1 MAPNQPPATPSI
13 PFPKVNKA
21 FSSNQKN
28 VLAHHTTTNNC
39 SFNVKIHTPPDT
51 FLDALQ
57 GNQPNTG
64 EQESAAKAKADAQ
77 AKIEEEKKNAKK
89 MSMMQKIDTMGKD
102 FHAANSSY
110 YSDASLPNLH
120 PTAAKN
126 FRLLLSSGTITL
138 QRLPYGQTS
147 FTFSTQLTLGEV
159 KKKGISSS
167 SSIRATVLGRIS
179 SKTLVES
186 ITSRAKRVAGTAN
199 ESVEKYFH
207 KPERGGAAVG
217 MTVAKMDLS
226 AIRLVAELWLLDTYA
241 EKIDLS
247 DRAIMEVW
255 HNLDGTRGQQYAT
268 SIGLPGGFQD
278 RLFKT
283 WFTWEKTIDGGSRR
297 TFIIALAPLKTYE
310 GTHHEVA
317 GAEKMM
323 EATSKGMYI
332 IKELSENTCE

>member
-1 MAPNQPPATPSI
+1 MFDQNKSCDLLLHMNLEHQGDDEIIIKVSSASI
-13 PFPKVNKA
+13 
-21 FSSNQKN
+21 
-28 VLAHHTTTNNC
+28 
-39 SFNVKIHTPPDT
+39 D
-51 FLDALQ
+51 
-57 GNQPNTG
+57 G
-64 EQESAAKAKADAQ
+64 E
-77 AKIEEEKKNAKK
+77 
-89 MSMMQKIDTMGKD
+89 
-102 FHAANSSY
+102 
-110 YSDASLPNLH
+110 DASLPNLH

-297 TFIIALAPLKTYE
+297 TFIIALAPLKTR
-310 GTHHEVA
+310 GHSRSISIFLCLQTCW
-317 GAEKMM
+317 
-323 EATSKGMYI
+323 TS
-332 IKELSENTCE
+332 LPNRR